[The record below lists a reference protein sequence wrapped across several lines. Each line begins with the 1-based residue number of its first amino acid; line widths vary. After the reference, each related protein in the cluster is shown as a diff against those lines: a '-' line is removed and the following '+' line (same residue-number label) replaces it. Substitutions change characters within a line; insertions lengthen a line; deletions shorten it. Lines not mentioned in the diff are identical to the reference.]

1 MKGSRILTSD
11 YNNKF
16 NTFLNRLSFRDQ
28 TAGSPRSESAMKVDD
43 SIQSSREKIANL
55 KAEKMNDAN
64 SNFIG
69 GYLFDNENPP
79 PTATTRMLGEEEDS
93 LPPPGLTTFAM
104 GEEEDSLPPPEL
116 TTFAMGEEEDSLPPP
131 ELTTFA
137 MGEEE
142 DSLPPPELTTFAM
155 GEEEDSL
162 PPVYDNN
169 IYNYGHDNQSIKGSE
184 RDDLID
190 SVGNKN
196 NINSGKGNDLIYNN
210 GNKNRINTGDGADQV
225 FSNGKN
231 NIIRTGSGDD
241 NISLSSNSGGSK
253 VRAGQGDDN
262 IFVNEQSQGSISI
275 KGGSGDDTVTIRG
288 DEADYQLSI
297 DARTGNRKYI
307 HKTNGSEINIAKDVE
322 NIDFQR
328 TRFEPQE

>member
-1 MKGSRILTSD
+1 
-11 YNNKF
+11 
-16 NTFLNRLSFRDQ
+16 
-28 TAGSPRSESAMKVDD
+28 
-43 SIQSSREKIANL
+43 
-55 KAEKMNDAN
+55 
-64 SNFIG
+64 
-69 GYLFDNENPP
+69 
-79 PTATTRMLGEEEDS
+79 
-93 LPPPGLTTFAM
+93 
-104 GEEEDSLPPPEL
+104 
-116 TTFAMGEEEDSLPPP
+116 
-131 ELTTFA
+131 

-190 SVGNKN
+190 SIGNKN

-241 NISLSSNSGGSK
+241 NI
-253 VRAGQGDDN
+253 
-262 IFVNEQSQGSISI
+262 FVNEQSQGSISI

-288 DEADYQLSI
+288 DEADYKLSI

>member
-1 MKGSRILTSD
+1 V
-11 YNNKF
+11 
-16 NTFLNRLSFRDQ
+16 
-28 TAGSPRSESAMKVDD
+28 KVND

-55 KAEKMNDAN
+55 KAEKMNDTN

-69 GYLFDNENPP
+69 EYLFDNENSPP
-79 PTATTRMLGEEEDS
+79 AATTRMLGEED
-93 LPPPGLTTFAM
+93 
-104 GEEEDSLPPPEL
+104 
-116 TTFAMGEEEDSLPPP
+116 
-131 ELTTFA
+131 
-137 MGEEE
+137 
-142 DSLPPPELTTFAM
+142 
-155 GEEEDSL
+155 DSL

-169 IYNYGHDNQSIKGSE
+169 IYNYGHDNQRIKGSE
-184 RDDLID
+184 
-190 SVGNKN
+190 
-196 NINSGKGNDLIYNN
+196 GNDLIYND

-253 VRAGQGDDN
+253 IRAGQGDDN
-262 IFVNEQSQGSISI
+262 ILVNEQSQGSISI

-288 DEADYQLSI
+288 DEADYKLSI

>member
-11 YNNKF
+11 YSNKF

-79 PTATTRMLGEEEDS
+79 PAATTRML
-93 LPPPGLTTFAM
+93 
-104 GEEEDSLPPPEL
+104 
-116 TTFAMGEEEDSLPPP
+116 GEEEDSLPPP

-288 DEADYQLSI
+288 DEADYKLSI

>member
-11 YNNKF
+11 YSNKF

-79 PTATTRMLGEEEDS
+79 PAATTRMLGEEEDS
-93 LPPPGLTTFAM
+93 LPPPG
-104 GEEEDSLPPPEL
+104 
-116 TTFAMGEEEDSLPPP
+116 
-131 ELTTFA
+131 LTTFA

-190 SVGNKN
+190 SIGNKN

-288 DEADYQLSI
+288 DEADYKLSI

>member
-1 MKGSRILTSD
+1 
-11 YNNKF
+11 
-16 NTFLNRLSFRDQ
+16 
-28 TAGSPRSESAMKVDD
+28 MKVDD

-79 PTATTRMLGEEEDS
+79 PAATTRML
-93 LPPPGLTTFAM
+93 
-104 GEEEDSLPPPEL
+104 
-116 TTFAMGEEEDSLPPP
+116 
-131 ELTTFA
+131 
-137 MGEEE
+137 GEEE

-288 DEADYQLSI
+288 DEADYKLSI

>member
-11 YNNKF
+11 YTNKF

-28 TAGSPRSESAMKVDD
+28 TPGSPSSESSAKVDD

-55 KAEKMNDAN
+55 KTEKMNDAN
-64 SNFIG
+64 NNFIG
-69 GYLFDNENPP
+69 EYLFDNENSPP
-79 PTATTRMLGEEEDS
+79 AATTRMLGEED
-93 LPPPGLTTFAM
+93 
-104 GEEEDSLPPPEL
+104 DSLPPPEL
-116 TTFAMGEEEDSLPPP
+116 TTFAMGEEDDSLPPP
-131 ELTTFA
+131 SATTRM
-137 MGEEE
+137 MGEE
-142 DSLPPPELTTFAM
+142 D
-155 GEEEDSL
+155 DSL
-162 PPVYDNN
+162 PPVYDNYIN
-169 IYNYGHDNQSIKGSE
+169 NYGHDNQRIKGSE
-184 RDDLID
+184 GNDLID
-190 SVGNKN
+190 SVGNNN
-196 NINSGKGNDLIYNN
+196 NINSGKGNDLIYND

-253 VRAGQGDDN
+253 ISAGQGDDN
-262 IFVNEQSQGSISI
+262 ILVNEQSQGSISI

-288 DEADYQLSI
+288 DEADYKLSI